1 VLALALPRL
10 YLHIMKKRKRRRA
23 VPPLPLMMA
32 ELTWASWETVA
43 RRAWMMADG
52 SCTTAEY
59 QRMVLEKTRAAQR
72 SAFALMLGGGGFAE
86 ALAPWHGPAVANAR
100 RLRRKK

>member
-1 VLALALPRL
+1 
-10 YLHIMKKRKRRRA
+10 MSKRKRRRA

-52 SCTTAEY
+52 SCSTAEY
-59 QRMVLEKTRAAQR
+59 QRMVQEKTRAAQR
-72 SAFALMLGGGGFAE
+72 STKALMLRGGSLAA
-86 ALAPWHGPAVANAR
+86 ALAPWHAPAVANAR
-100 RLRRKK
+100 RLRKKK

>member
-1 VLALALPRL
+1 
-10 YLHIMKKRKRRRA
+10 MKKPKRRRA

-52 SCTTAEY
+52 SCSAAEY
-59 QRMVLEKTRAAQR
+59 QRMVLEKTRAARR
-72 SAFALMLGGGGFAE
+72 SALVMMLRGGGLTA

-100 RLRRKK
+100 RLRIKK